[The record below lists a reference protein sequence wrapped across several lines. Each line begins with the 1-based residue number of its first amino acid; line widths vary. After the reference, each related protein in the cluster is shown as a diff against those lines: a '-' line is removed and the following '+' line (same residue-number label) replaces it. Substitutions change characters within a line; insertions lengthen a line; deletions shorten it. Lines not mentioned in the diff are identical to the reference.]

1 MAKFCE
7 LASFGAAVLALGGA
21 ARAADAP
28 AAIDEVVVTAT
39 RRPEGVGALQSP
51 VPVGVVRGEA
61 LAADGFADLSRS
73 LEFLD
78 PSVNY
83 NRAATTATAAS
94 TRPVTLRGLSPDQ
107 VLVLVNGKRRHAS
120 AILNTNNSIGRGS
133 APVDLNMIPEE
144 AIERVE
150 ILRDGAA
157 AQYGS
162 DAIAGVV
169 NIILRQ
175 DSSGGVGG
183 LQAGVTGKGDGA
195 DGTIFARSGFDL
207 GGRGHLTLT
216 GQLRH
221 QDPTN
226 RANVDK
232 RFGRATYEIGDPKV
246 TDYNLAFDAGYA
258 PAGAGEFYLF
268 GTGGYRESESPGGYR
283 TPTIAPSLYPAG
295 YVAHIRP
302 QITDFGITGGWRGDL
317 APGWRLDLS
326 HTIGFDRADFEVANT
341 ANLSLLAAKLPSP
354 TQFDA
359 GGVTYRQHV
368 SDLLLTRRFEIL
380 QGLDLALGAQHRLE
394 IYRIR
399 EGEPAASFGS
409 GADGFPGFEP
419 RNPVD
424 ADRTAYAGFVDLAL
438 AATRALSLGAAGR
451 FDHYSDFGGAAT
463 WKASARYAL
472 TDWLALRADTGTG
485 FRAPSM
491 PQQYFSAVTNNLTTT
506 GALVTVGT
514 LPVSDPV
521 ARALGAVPLKPEKS
535 RNWSAGFV
543 LTPASNLYLT
553 VDAYEIR
560 IRDRIAL
567 SEQLGGAPVSAILK
581 AAGITNFQQ
590 VRFFTNAADTT
601 TRGVTVQAHWTTR
614 LGEVGDLDVGA
625 GYGRFTPHVDK
636 LRANPVLPNLP
647 LLATKS
653 LVFLTTGQPA
663 DKLTFSSS
671 LTHGP
676 VSLDLDVVR
685 FGQYQGADLVTV
697 QTFAAKTLVDLSAAV
712 RLGALSIRAGVLNLG
727 DVYPD
732 QPNDNRLAAIVAST
746 GGSFPAPEEAPFGFN
761 GRSWF
766 VRLERQF

>member
-1 MAKFCE
+1 MARSLE
-7 LASFGAAVLALGGA
+7 LASLGAAVLALAGA
-21 ARAADAP
+21 ARAADVP
-28 AAIDEVVVTAT
+28 ASVDEVVVTAT

-61 LAADGFADLSRS
+61 LAQRGFADLSRA

-94 TRPVTLRGLSPDQ
+94 TRPVTLRGLAPDQ

-133 APVDLNMIPEE
+133 APVDLNMIPQA

-150 ILRDGAA
+150 ILRDGAG

-175 DSSGGVGG
+175 DASGGLAG
-183 LQAGVTGKGDGA
+183 LQAGVTSQGDGA
-195 DGTIFARSGFDL
+195 DGMIFGRGGFDL
-207 GGRGHLTLT
+207 GGQGHLMLT
-216 GQLRH
+216 AQVRH

-226 RANVDK
+226 RANVDR
-232 RFGRATYEIGDPKV
+232 RFGRVTYEIGDPKV
-246 TDYNLAFDAGYA
+246 TDYNLAFDGGYQ
-258 PAGAGEFYLF
+258 PAGLGEFYLF
-268 GTGGYRESESPGGYR
+268 GTGGYRESESAGGFR
-283 TPTIAPSLYPAG
+283 TPSTAPQLYPRG

-302 QITDFGITGGWRGDL
+302 QIADFGITGGWRGEL
-317 APGWRLDLS
+317 APAWRLDLS
-326 HTIGFDRADFEVANT
+326 HTIGFDRANFQATNT
-341 ANLSLLAAKLPSP
+341 ANLSLLAAGLPTP

-368 SDLLLTRRFEIL
+368 TDALLTHSWDVL
-380 QGLDLALGAQHRLE
+380 QGLNLALGAQHRLE

-399 EGEPAASFGS
+399 QGEAAASFGS

-424 ADRTAYAGFVDLAL
+424 ASRTAYAGFVDLEL

-463 WKASARYAL
+463 WKTNARYAAL
-472 TDWLALRADTGTG
+472 DWLALRATAGTG

-514 LPVSDPV
+514 LPVTDPV
-521 ARALGAVPLKPEKS
+521 ARALGAVPLKPERS

-543 LTPASNLYLT
+543 LTPRSNLYLT
-553 VDAYEIR
+553 FDAYEIR

-567 SEQLGGAPVSAILK
+567 SEQLGGPAVTAILRS
-581 AAGITNFQQ
+581 AGISNFQQ
-590 VRFFTNAADTT
+590 VRFFTNAVDTT
-601 TRGVTVQAHWTTR
+601 TRGVTVEARWATK
-614 LGEVGDLDVGA
+614 LGTLADLDLSA
-625 GYGRFTPHVDK
+625 GYGRFTPHLDK
-636 LRANPVLPNLP
+636 LRGNPALPSLP

-671 LTHGP
+671 LSRGP
-676 VSLDLDVVR
+676 FQLDLDVTR
-685 FGQYQGADLVTV
+685 FGQYQGADLVTL
-697 QTFAAKTLVDLSAAV
+697 QDFGAKTLVDLSAAV
-712 RLGALSIRAGVLNLG
+712 ELGGLRIRAGVLNLG

-732 QPNDNRLAAIVAST
+732 QPHDNALAAIIAST
-746 GGSFPAPEEAPFGFN
+746 GGSFPTPEEAPFGFN

-766 VRLERQF
+766 VRLEHQF